1 MANPSSAAKYQLF
14 TITKNN
20 KTFPLQSKVT
30 SFDYYESLLSPN
42 ITAIM
47 TFVDSGLVEKG
58 DEAVRYNK
66 EYDKQERP
74 GTLYNALP
82 IVGDVLLPIKGYLFE
97 VSSAISL
104 SSFRIFFAINLTDCV
119 LLVDFE

>member
-1 MANPSSAAKYQLF
+1 MANPSSASKYQLF

-42 ITAIM
+42 ITATM

-58 DEAVRYNK
+58 DEQVNYDK
-66 EYDKQERP
+66 EYDKKERP
-74 GTLYNALP
+74 GTL
-82 IVGDVLLPIKGYLFE
+82 
-97 VSSAISL
+97 
-104 SSFRIFFAINLTDCV
+104 
-119 LLVDFE
+119 

>member
-20 KTFPLQSKVT
+20 KTFPLQSKVVR
-30 SFDYYESLLSPN
+30 FDYYESLLSPN
-42 ITAIM
+42 ITATII
-47 TFVDSGLVEKG
+47 FVDSGLVEKG
-58 DEAVRYNK
+58 DEQVNYDK

-82 IVGDVLLPIKGYLFE
+82 IVGDGSEEIKFK
-97 VSSAISL
+97 VSSALGILDFSRTPL
-104 SSFRIFFAINLTDCV
+104 YVNAAINPDQSSTR
-119 LLVDFE
+119 